1 MTTRNIDTAPPCDSD
16 ILDLIGVGI
25 GPFNLGLAALLK
37 PVLEI
42 KARFFDLKE
51 TFVWHE
57 GLLLEDC
64 HLQVPFMA
72 DLVTMVDPT
81 SPYSFL
87 NYLCSRGRM
96 YQFYFY
102 ERFQI
107 PRMEYSRYCHWVAR
121 QLDALQFGTE
131 VVDVVEQ
138 AGLFRVTVRDVK
150 TKALTSHF
158 ARNVVIGVGTTP
170 AVPQGLTTSL
180 NDKDFMHS
188 AQYGFFKEKLMEK
201 SSITVVG
208 NGQSAAECFLDLL
221 RNQKQ
226 RGFELNW
233 LSRSSGF
240 FPMEYSKLGLE
251 HFSPDYTDH
260 FFRLPEAM
268 RQAVLSTQSKWY
280 KGISFSTISEI
291 YDCLYM
297 RSVDG
302 DPAPVVL
309 QSRSELVGAERVEPG
324 WSLAFRHVELGTS
337 FQVHTDAVVLGS
349 GYRYVFPKCMLG
361 LSPQIDFD
369 DAGKCIV
376 QRDYALQSRFQGQG
390 QVFIQ
395 NGEIHTHGISAPD
408 LGLGAYRNA
417 TIINT
422 LLGVQRYPT
431 STKTVF
437 QTFGI
442 ADRWHPASAHPV
454 QLQGS
459 HV

>member
-1 MTTRNIDTAPPCDSD
+1 MNTRNIDASPALGND
-16 ILDLIGVGI
+16 ILDLIGIGI

-37 PVLEI
+37 PVDAM
-42 KARFFDLKE
+42 KSRFFDIKDA
-51 TFVWHE
+51 FVWHE

-87 NYLCSRGRM
+87 NYLCAQQRM

-107 PRMEYSRYCHWVAR
+107 PRTEYSRYCHWVAR
-121 QLDALQFGTE
+121 QLDTLQFGTE
-131 VVDVVEQ
+131 VVDVVERD
-138 AGLFRVTVRDVK
+138 GLFCVTVRDVG
-150 TKALTSHF
+150 TQALSCHF

-170 AVPQGLTTSL
+170 SVPPGLAPSL
-180 NDKDFMHS
+180 NERDFVHS
-188 AQYGFFKEKLMEK
+188 AQYGFVKEQLMEK
-201 SSITVVG
+201 ASITVVG

-226 RGFELNW
+226 RGYELNW
-233 LSRSSGF
+233 LSRSNGF

-251 HFSPDYTDH
+251 HFSPDYTEH
-260 FFRLPEAM
+260 FFRLPEAT
-268 RQAVLSTQSKWY
+268 RQTILSTQGNWY
-280 KGISFSTISEI
+280 KGISFSTIAEI

-302 DPAPVVL
+302 DAAQVVL
-309 QSRSELVGAERVEPG
+309 QSRSELVGAERSGTG
-324 WSLAFRHVELGTS
+324 WSLSFRHVELDES
-337 FQVHTDAVVLGS
+337 FQVRTGAVVLGS
-349 GYRYVFPKCMLG
+349 GYRYAFPQCIAG
-361 LSPQIDFD
+361 LSTLIDFD
-369 DAGKCIV
+369 CAGKHIV
-376 QRDYALQSRFQGQG
+376 QRDYALQGRFQGSG

-395 NGEIHTHGISAPD
+395 NGEMHTHGISAPD

-417 TIINT
+417 TIINR
-422 LLGVQRYPT
+422 LLGVERYPT

-442 ADRWHPASAHPV
+442 ADRWRPATVNPI
-454 QLQGS
+454 Q
-459 HV
+459 